1 MQNMETSSI
10 QYQNQEISFQII
22 RSQRK
27 TLEIAVLPNQSIQ
40 ITAPIHASLSNLNEK
55 VKNRI
60 LWIQEQQQ
68 YFKQFETKQSCTQ
81 KQYMGGETH
90 LFLGKPYLLKLLNQA
105 KKKINLKRKI
115 LEVSNPSLDPNAIRT
130 QILQWHRQQAQL
142 IFNQILMEKAKQFQI
157 QNLPEIQIRQMK
169 TRWGSLSKKGKMTL
183 NLKLIH
189 VPKACIEYVITHEL
203 CHQEHPKHNQA
214 FYQLLSERM
223 KNWAELKLK
232 LEKF

>member
-1 MQNMETSSI
+1 MQNIETSSI
-10 QYQNQEISFQII
+10 QYQNQEIKFQII

-27 TLEIAVLPNQSIQ
+27 TLEIAVLPNQEIQ
-40 ITAPIHASLSNLNEK
+40 VSAPIHASVAILNEK
-55 VKNRI
+55 VKNRM
-60 LWIQEQQQ
+60 LWIKEQQA
-68 YFKQFETKQSCTQ
+68 YFKQFETKQPYTQ

-90 LFLGKPYLLKLLNQA
+90 LFLGKSYLLKLLNHPQ
-105 KKKINLKRKI
+105 KKISLKRKI
-115 LEVSNPSLDPNAIRT
+115 LEVSNPSLDPSSIRT

-142 IFNQILMEKAKQFQI
+142 IFEQILMEKSKQFQI
-157 QNLPEIQIRQMK
+157 QNLPKIQIRQMK
-169 TRWGSLSKKGKMTL
+169 TRWGSLSKKGIMTL

-189 VPKACIEYVITHEL
+189 VPKDCIEYVITHEL
-203 CHQEHPKHNQA
+203 CHQNHPKHNQA